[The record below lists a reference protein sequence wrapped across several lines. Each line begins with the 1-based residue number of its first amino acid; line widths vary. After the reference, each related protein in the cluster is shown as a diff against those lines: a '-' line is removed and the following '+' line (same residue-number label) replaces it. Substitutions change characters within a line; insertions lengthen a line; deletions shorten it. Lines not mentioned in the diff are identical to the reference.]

1 MSSGICIPRYVKNAC
16 ENAWQ
21 KQASKLS
28 RPINV
33 FPKPKQSKTSDPPRF
48 FQNYLTPINV
58 FNMDARTSVSNQ
70 ARLHFL
76 PVETALTRNWHSP
89 RSHSGTLS
97 SRKRSGSP
105 GGEKPRRESHFT
117 RNVEP
122 PIFAKPIFLLQRVNH
137 KIDLFSFVS
146 FFSFFFLLHGCQSR
160 SRRIAGE
167 PFILVYSSQRFC
179 SDLLSFMIFSI
190 LIIIRRNLKN
200 IGSSRNI
207 LVHFF

>member
-1 MSSGICIPRYVKNAC
+1 
-16 ENAWQ
+16 
-21 KQASKLS
+21 
-28 RPINV
+28 
-33 FPKPKQSKTSDPPRF
+33 
-48 FQNYLTPINV
+48 
-58 FNMDARTSVSNQ
+58 MDARTSVSNQ

-200 IGSSRNI
+200 IGSQRNI
-207 LVHFF
+207 TKYPCPLFLNLIRSLLSQFYFPNYILTEIVLPLFHQ

>member
-1 MSSGICIPRYVKNAC
+1 MAK
-16 ENAWQ
+16 
-21 KQASKLS
+21 ASKLS

-70 ARLHFL
+70 TRLHFL

-105 GGEKPRRESHFT
+105 GGEKSRRESHFT

-146 FFSFFFLLHGCQSR
+146 FFSFFFYYTVVNHDHGGSQENLS
-160 SRRIAGE
+160 SW
-167 PFILVYSSQRFC
+167 FIPHRDFTQ
-179 SDLLSFMIFSI
+179 IFSR
-190 LIIIRRNLKN
+190 L
-200 IGSSRNI
+200 
-207 LVHFF
+207 